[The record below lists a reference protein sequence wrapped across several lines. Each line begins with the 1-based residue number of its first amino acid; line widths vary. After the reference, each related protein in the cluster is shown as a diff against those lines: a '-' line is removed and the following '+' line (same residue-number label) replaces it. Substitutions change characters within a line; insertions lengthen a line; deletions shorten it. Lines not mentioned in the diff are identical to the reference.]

1 MKKYIHKIIIN
12 VIAIVTALACC
23 NACSGGI
30 AIAATIEEYGQQIT
44 ENTSQIEQLE
54 IIKEQLHIT
63 AELLRAN
70 DYINNGFGEQ
80 LSQKWHECTEW
91 QESKRLE
98 NIELKTLIND
108 LREAQTK
115 EYVGGFK
122 ITHYCPC
129 LICNGNYGNQ
139 TALGTP
145 LTPYKTIAVDPKVI
159 PLGSKVEINGNI
171 YIAED
176 TGGAIKGNRIDVC
189 VSTHSE
195 ANARGVL
202 YNVPVY
208 IVK

>member
-1 MKKYIHKIIIN
+1 M
-12 VIAIVTALACC
+12 IAIVTALACC

-145 LTPYKTIAVDPKVI
+145 LTPYKTIAVDPSI
-159 PLGSKVEINGNI
+159 CQNTFLGTLT
-171 YIAED
+171 A
-176 TGGAIKGNRIDVC
+176 
-189 VSTHSE
+189 
-195 ANARGVL
+195 
-202 YNVPVY
+202 NVPQSETFRAVNLTSNMDYIKTILERPRRVY
-208 IVK
+208 RF